1 MDFLAKARERAKEL
15 AQFDLDA
22 MAEEDDYIHTESLNV
37 SKTTSTTKPP
47 PPAPT
52 TGDQQQQQQSLANS
66 SNFFIRQDSAASSQ
80 QSSSTGGYPITP
92 APSSAAPSSW
102 APALP
107 DAGGALQHM
116 ASSSSW
122 SLLDRKPASRTASG
136 TNINVIGSSSS
147 SIRVEEAT
155 ARLNALV
162 FDSTTTTT
170 TTTASGD
177 NRTATADAAGEAS
190 AHSQRARIMSSTSEA
205 SKTLSVMSDDHADN
219 DDDDDASQDS
229 YDENDP
235 ILSLLQQQQ
244 KPVAKT
250 KNRFMNDL
258 DQRLA
263 QPAVPETVN
272 PLEMEPSNSMNAS
285 SSKSMPPPRRL
296 WPWQKPTTRPS
307 ATNANSNNNNSS
319 NGDDN
324 DEEAGGI
331 LGRPLWARPKKKKP
345 KPPVEEEPF
354 VLVSSGN
361 LGFSEEEKQALASL
375 KQSAKNNQDGDSGNI
390 LSDHPRESFVALT
403 LVLGGA
409 VYWFAR
415 TTAAA
420 DDFAN

>member
-1 MDFLAKARERAKEL
+1 MDLWAKARDRAKEL

-37 SKTTSTTKPP
+37 SKTSTTQPP
-47 PPAPT
+47 PPLT
-52 TGDQQQQQQSLANS
+52 TGDQQQQPQSSS
-66 SNFFIRQDSAASSQ
+66 SNFFIRQDSVASQ
-80 QSSSTGGYPITP
+80 QSTGYPVTP
-92 APSSAAPSSW
+92 AASSSW
-102 APALP
+102 APVLP
-107 DAGGALQHM
+107 DAGALQHM

-136 TNINVIGSSSS
+136 NNINADSSTSS

-162 FDSTTTTT
+162 FDTSAATT
-170 TTTASGD
+170 TTTA
-177 NRTATADAAGEAS
+177 TAAGEAS
-190 AHSQRARIMSSTSEA
+190 THSSAQRARIMSSASEA
-205 SKTLSVMSDDHADN
+205 SKTLSMSDDN
-219 DDDDDASQDS
+219 DDDDASQDS
-229 YDENDP
+229 YDEDDP

-244 KPVAKT
+244 KPAAKT

-272 PLEMEPSNSMNAS
+272 PLEMEPSNNAAAT
-285 SSKSMPPPRRL
+285 SKSMPPPRRL
-296 WPWQKPTTRPS
+296 WPWQKPRQT
-307 ATNANSNNNNSS
+307 ATNSNANNNN
-319 NGDDN
+319 DDD
-324 DEEAGGI
+324 DEEEETGMM
-331 LGRPLWARPKKKKP
+331 GRPLWARPKKKKP
-345 KPPVEEEPF
+345 KPTQEEESF

-375 KQSAKNNQDGDSGNI
+375 RQSANKDSAGSGNI